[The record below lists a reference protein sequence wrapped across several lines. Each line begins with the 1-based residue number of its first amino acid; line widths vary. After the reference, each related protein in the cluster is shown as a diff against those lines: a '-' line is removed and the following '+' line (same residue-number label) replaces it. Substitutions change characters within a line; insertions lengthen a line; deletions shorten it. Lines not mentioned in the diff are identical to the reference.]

1 MSSTLA
7 LFILAFVAAITAVG
21 LSLARQVLLLTR
33 RNGLLRL
40 RERNQLMA
48 RQQEELDKRYRGA
61 QDRVR
66 QADIDKKAMQSS
78 LADVQRRIK
87 MAKDD
92 SYLVVHELG
101 DPAEGRRLFTGT
113 LGLGGLLSG
122 GQPGARDGK
131 LRGVRH
137 LLEVWSDTPEE
148 AAKLAKAAYPPE
160 GGYVVSKLM
169 AQAVP
174 AMAAE

>member
-7 LFILAFVAAITAVG
+7 LFILAFVAAIAAVG
-21 LSLARQVLLLTR
+21 LSLARQILLLTR

-40 RERNQLMA
+40 KERNQMMA
-48 RQQEELDKRYRGA
+48 RQQEDLDKRYRGA
-61 QDRVR
+61 QERAR
-66 QADIDKKAMQSS
+66 QAELDKKAMQAN

-87 MAKDD
+87 LAKDD

-101 DPAEGRRLFTGT
+101 DPTEGRRLFTGT
-113 LGLGGLLSG
+113 LGLGGMLSG

-137 LLEVWSDTPEE
+137 LLEVWADTPEE
-148 AAKLAKAAYPPE
+148 AAKLAKAAYPAE
-160 GGYVVSKLM
+160 GGYVVSKLQ
-169 AQAVP
+169 AQSVP